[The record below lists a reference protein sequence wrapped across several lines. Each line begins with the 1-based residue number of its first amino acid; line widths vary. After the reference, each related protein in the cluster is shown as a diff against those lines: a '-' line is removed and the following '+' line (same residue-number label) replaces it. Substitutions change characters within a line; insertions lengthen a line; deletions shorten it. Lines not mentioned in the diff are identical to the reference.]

1 MYTWW
6 TSLTINTFCRRRCA
20 WGGDG
25 FLRPHRPE
33 IHVETL
39 TLGILTLGI
48 ILLFA
53 DNLEAMERGARAMTL
68 AIEPVAAVTA
78 AATHRKRS
86 FVEQCLDAMSSSAKE
101 DEIAA
106 PSTPIKDTS
115 ARYGRKIQYSEKK
128 NRLIFYLTFT

>member
-20 WGGDG
+20 WGGG
-25 FLRPHRPE
+25 VLRPQRPE

-48 ILLFA
+48 ILLVA
-53 DNLEAMERGARAMTL
+53 DNLEAMERGARATTL
-68 AIEPVAAVTA
+68 AVVPEVVAAT
-78 AATHRKRS
+78 TNRKRS
-86 FVEQCLDAMSSSAKE
+86 FAEQCLDAMSSSAKE
-101 DEIAA
+101 DAIAA
-106 PSTPIKDTS
+106 PSTPIKDTT